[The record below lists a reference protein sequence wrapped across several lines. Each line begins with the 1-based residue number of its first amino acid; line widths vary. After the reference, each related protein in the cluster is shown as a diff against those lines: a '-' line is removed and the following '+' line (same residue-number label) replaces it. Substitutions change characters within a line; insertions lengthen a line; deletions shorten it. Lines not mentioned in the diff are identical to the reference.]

1 MSLKLIQIPPTASP
15 SIGTVVVLHG
25 WGANAPDAAYFT
37 QMLELA
43 NILLI
48 LPEGPWQ
55 HPFSIEGRMWYG
67 LPDPLES
74 FDFEADLSADPE
86 LQASRSQLLELLQ
99 LLPEK
104 TGIPLERTI
113 LGGFSQG
120 SAMAIDLAF
129 DASLTLPLAGLM
141 VLSGYKHKS
150 LAGIQSNL
158 PVLMVHGKQ
167 DPVVPLKAAQQTH
180 AAIMATGATVQYE
193 EFDNMGHEVSLAVLD
208 RMKTFIHTT
217 LT

>member
-1 MSLKLIQIPPTASP
+1 MSLKVIQIPPP
-15 SIGTVVVLHG
+15 SGQAIGTVVVLHG

-37 QMLELA
+37 QMLELQ

-67 LPDPLES
+67 LPDPLEA
-74 FDFEADLSADPE
+74 FDFEADLSADPD

-99 LLPEK
+99 ILPEK

-120 SAMAIDLAF
+120 SAMSIDIG
-129 DASLTLPLAGLM
+129 LTLPLAGLM

-158 PVLMVHGKQ
+158 PVLITHGKQ
-167 DPVVPLKAAQQTH
+167 DPVVPLQAAQHTRD
-180 AAIMATGATVQYE
+180 AIAATGATVQYE
-193 EFDNMGHEVSLAVLD
+193 EFDNMGHEISLAVLD
-208 RMKTFIHTT
+208 RMKTFINAT
-217 LT
+217 LG